1 MNFSIQPIFLLLM
14 QDADFFRSTGK
25 IYTVAVVALVIWL
38 LVLFYLI
45 RLEKKLK
52 SIEDQMTN
60 HNEQEKPN

>member
-1 MNFSIQPIFLLLM
+1 LQG
-14 QDADFFRSTGK
+14 ADFLRSTGK

-52 SIEDQMTN
+52 KIEDQMT
-60 HNEQEKPN
+60 K

>member
-1 MNFSIQPIFLLLM
+1 MTFSIPQLFLFLM
-14 QDADFFRSTGK
+14 QGADFLRSTGK

-52 SIEDQMTN
+52 NIEDQMTKN
-60 HNEQEKPN
+60 NE

>member
-1 MNFSIQPIFLLLM
+1 MIILSIPPIFLFLM

-25 IYTVAVVALVIWL
+25 IYTVALVALVIWL

-52 SIEDQMTN
+52 SIEDQMT
-60 HNEQEKPN
+60 KPNE